1 MPINTA
7 TIDLTRLSQLAAEA
21 QSVENNEGEFWLRFG
36 AWGSELQ
43 LIIKLIAESHG
54 HTFIRCD
61 RTGSMYPRIEDADGC
76 EICEV
81 RISQHD
87 QRYAGACWSFELSDS
102 EASIRRG
109 LATIDGLCE

>member
-1 MPINTA
+1 MTFDTTA
-7 TIDLTRLSQLAAEA
+7 IDLTRLSQLAAEA
-21 QSVENNEGEFWLRFG
+21 QSVENNDGEFWLRFG

-61 RTGSMYPRIEDADGC
+61 RTGSMYPRIEDADEC

-87 QRYAGACWSFELSDS
+87 QRYAGACWSFELTDS

-109 LATIDGLCE
+109 LATIDGLCK